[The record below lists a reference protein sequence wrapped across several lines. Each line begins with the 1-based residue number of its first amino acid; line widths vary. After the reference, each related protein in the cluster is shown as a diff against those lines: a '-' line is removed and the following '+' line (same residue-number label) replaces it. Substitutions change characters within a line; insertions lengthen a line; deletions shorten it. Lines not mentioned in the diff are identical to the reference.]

1 MPPSDQIPP
10 NIETLRFAVPGL
22 EKPAEILV
30 DQWGIP
36 HLRAQSRRD
45 VFCLQGFNAA
55 RDRLWQLDLG
65 RKRGLG
71 LLAADF
77 GPGFLAQ
84 DRAARLFLYR
94 GDMAAEWAAYGT
106 PEAEAIAEAFVA
118 GINAFIGLTEAEP
131 KLLPPEFALMGTRPQ
146 RWAASDVVRIRSHAL
161 VSNAESELARAQ
173 VLARGEIAKD
183 LLRAR
188 LEPDWKVQVPEGLD
202 LEHVPADVLDV
213 IGLAGARVS
222 FSPERLAASLDE
234 AWRWTKLTDLGEVA
248 RSAGVEGSNNWA
260 ISPGRTATG
269 RPILASDPHRQHSAP
284 ALRYLVHLTAPGLD
298 TIGAGEPCLP
308 GVSIGHNGTA
318 AFGLT
323 IFPIDQ
329 EDVYVYELNPKN
341 PDQYRYGNGLEAMR
355 ILSERISVKG
365 APDQEVALHF
375 TRHGPVV
382 HIDQARNRAFALR
395 SVWFEPGTS
404 PYFGS
409 LAYLDAR
416 TPQDFA
422 KAMRHWGTPPV
433 NHVYADSGGNIAW
446 MTAGKAPRRP
456 NWDGLLPVPGNGT
469 YEWDGF
475 HAPEN
480 LPREINPARGFV
492 ATANEMNLPKGYP
505 YAERKLSFEWSER
518 SRATRIME
526 ALADSRSHG
535 LADSMALQCDVVSIP
550 ARRLMPLLAGLG
562 RSDESI
568 APALDLLRN
577 WDCRLGP
584 ESPAAALFEVY
595 WTKHLKPA
603 LLERLAGDTALLKL
617 LAPGDNETLLA
628 ILEHPGAE
636 PRLGTELA
644 RDAILARALAAGMA
658 ECQSLLGP
666 DPGRWAWGRLHHG
679 YFEHAVSAVAPERKA
694 VLDVGPLPIGGSG
707 STPMNT
713 TYRLPDFRVTSG
725 ASFRMVLDVGA
736 WDNSRAINAPGQS
749 GLPAS
754 PHYRDLSGLWAKGEY
769 FPLLYTRDA
778 VAKAARLRIILGP
791 ADDRGVRPKA

>member
-1 MPPSDQIPP
+1 MPASDPFPSS
-10 NIETLRFAVPGL
+10 IEAQRFAVPGL
-22 EKPAEILV
+22 ELPAEIVV
-30 DQWGIP
+30 DRWGIP

-45 VFCLQGFNAA
+45 VFFLQGFNAA

-94 GDMAAEWAAYGT
+94 GDMAAEWAAYGSQET
-106 PEAEAIAEAFVA
+106 EAIVNAFIAATEAEA
-118 GINAFIGLTEAEP
+118 G
-131 KLLPPEFALMGTRPQ
+131 LLPPEFTLMGTRPQ

-173 VLARGEIAKD
+173 VLAQGDPSRD

-188 LEPDWKVQVPEGLD
+188 LEPAWRVQVPEGLE
-202 LEHVPADVLDV
+202 LAHVPPEVLDV
-213 IGLAGARVS
+213 IGLGTARVS
-222 FSPERLAASLDE
+222 FSPDRLAAKQEE

-248 RSAGVEGSNNWA
+248 RSAGIEGSNNWA

-284 ALRYLVHLTAPGLD
+284 SLRYLVHLTAPGFD
-298 TIGAGEPCLP
+298 AIGAGEPSLP
-308 GVSIGHNGTA
+308 GISIGHNGTA

-329 EDVYVYELNPKN
+329 EDVYVYALNPDD
-341 PDQYRYGNGLEAMR
+341 PDQYRYGDGWEAMR
-355 ILSERISVKG
+355 VERERIAVKG
-365 APDQEVALHF
+365 APAQEVALKF

-382 HIDQARNRAFALR
+382 HIDRAANRAFALR

-404 PYFGS
+404 PYLGS

-416 TPQDFA
+416 SPEDFA
-422 KAMRHWGTPPV
+422 KTMAHWGTPPV
-433 NHVYADSGGNIAW
+433 NHVYADSSGNIAW
-446 MTAGKAPRRP
+446 MTAGLAPRRP
-456 NWDGLLPVPGNGT
+456 NWDGLLPVPGDGT

-475 HAPEN
+475 HAPED

-492 ATANEMNLPKGYP
+492 ATANEMNLPAGYP

-526 ALADSRSHG
+526 ALSENRSHS
-535 LADSMALQCDVVSIP
+535 LADSMTLQCDVVSIP
-550 ARRLMPLLAGLG
+550 ARRLLPLLAGLG
-562 RSDESI
+562 RSDEEL
-568 APALDLLRN
+568 ALASDLLQG

-584 ESPAAALFEVY
+584 ESAAAALFEL
-595 WTKHLKPA
+595 WWSRHLKPA
-603 LLERLAGDTALLKL
+603 LLAQLAGDPTLAQL

-628 ILEHPGAE
+628 ILEQPETE
-636 PRLGTELA
+636 PLLATRSA
-644 RDAILARALAAGMA
+644 RDAILARTLKDAVA
-658 ECQSLLGP
+658 ECRSRLGP
-666 DPGRWAWGRLHHG
+666 DPGGWAWGRLHHG
-679 YFEHAVSAVAPERKA
+679 YFEHTLSGIAPEKKA
-694 VLDVGPLPIGGSG
+694 AMDIGPLPIGGSG

-725 ASFRMVLDVGA
+725 ATFRMVLDVGA

-749 GLPAS
+749 GLPES
-754 PHYRDLSGLWAKGEY
+754 PHYRDLSQHWAKSEY
-769 FPLLYTRDA
+769 VPLLFTRDA
-778 VAKAARLRIILGP
+778 VAKAARLRIVLEP
-791 ADDRGVRPKA
+791 AAMKGR